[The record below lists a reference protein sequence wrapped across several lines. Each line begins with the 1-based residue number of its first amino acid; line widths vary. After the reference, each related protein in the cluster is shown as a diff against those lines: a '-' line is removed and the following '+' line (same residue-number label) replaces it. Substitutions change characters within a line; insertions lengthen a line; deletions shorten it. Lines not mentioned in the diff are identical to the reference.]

1 MKLKKKKKIDYRYY
15 IYIVILAACIAL
27 AVFVYNTS
35 CIRLWQSLVNLCTAT
50 AYYFAQI
57 LKLDVTVETKLTEL
71 ISVDISKFLPYP
83 MEEMLYKLKALF
95 PELFKWEHFSKYT
108 LYSLQMLQILALISP
123 MLILLCTVIGKLTV
137 SMYLKQTEKKGNS
150 KPLEVYLSKIKPKL
164 DAVIFWVADFI
175 DFGKRKHFITVLAL
189 IWLLN
194 LNIVSIAVSV
204 LAFYLYFVASFNMFA
219 LLVNIVNLLAD
230 LIIMFAGLPLIC
242 WLVIGYIILDGIRR
256 YIGFERLMHNEN
268 KNRGFINSLS
278 LNNLITG
285 TMRAG
290 KNTTEADMILSYE
303 SMLRDKALEL
313 MLENAHKFPNF
324 PFHEFEHKLDKCIE
338 HHTVYNLATARELVK
353 LQRERFELDP
363 VKDKL
368 YGYECEEFGNLWFNN
383 GMCYEYLFDVLESYA
398 QLYFMYSLP
407 TSLILSSFAIR
418 SGAKRISLGHLP
430 MWENDFFRSP
440 PVWEITPEDMSHVMD
455 FDAFRLGKKVQKDN
469 PNVGSIEF
477 GALGIT
483 EKDKER
489 GNSLDHQSLK
499 KDSPE
504 ANPKNDLYNTG
515 LKTQGHSATVDFYTF
530 VKSWGD
536 AQRAVDVNASEREVS
551 MELNIVDKSDDMLAM
566 PFFEVE
572 TLIDKILVPKFDS
585 FYKKYRYNRE
595 DGTLLMYLMHNLVSR
610 YHAYF
615 IRNFNTFGY
624 YVLDIGIVK
633 PGQEEALEIHK
644 YPISRKKTFAK
655 RFATDCLR
663 GFHHQRALSTKVG
676 LADYETYESLH
687 PTWDTWKRQNSYFVN
702 DLEKYI
708 QG

>member
-1 MKLKKKKKIDYRYY
+1 MKLKRKKKIDYRYY
-15 IYIVILAACIAL
+15 IYFGIFLCCIAL
-27 AVFVYNTS
+27 GIFVYKTS
-35 CIRLWQSLVNLCTAT
+35 YIRLWQSIVNLCTAT
-50 AYYFAQI
+50 AYYF
-57 LKLDVTVETKLTEL
+57 VEIFKINATIEPGISEL
-71 ISVDISKFLPYP
+71 ISIDLSSFLPFSV
-83 MEEMLYKLKALF
+83 EEMLYKLKALF
-95 PELFKWEHFSKYT
+95 PGLFVWEHFKMYITFVLSM
-108 LYSLQMLQILALISP
+108 LQMLLLCSP
-123 MLILLCTVIGKLTV
+123 MVILIVWATGKLV
-137 SMYLKQTEKKGNS
+137 ISSYLKQNDRRGNS
-150 KPLEVYLSKIKPKL
+150 KALEVYLSKVRPKL
-164 DAVIFWVADFI
+164 NAVKSWVI
-175 DFGKRKHFITVLAL
+175 DFCDFGNERKFIMLLAWYFIISLNVLT
-189 IWLLN
+189 
-194 LNIVSIAVSV
+194 IVISA
-204 LAFYLYFVASFNMFA
+204 LAFYLYFVASFDIPSLFI
-219 LLVNIVNLLAD
+219 NIVNCLAD
-230 LIIMFAGLPLIC
+230 LLIMFSGLPLVV
-242 WLVIGYIILDGIRR
+242 WLVIVYLVLITIRR
-256 YIGFERLMHNEN
+256 NIGFLVLQHNEM

-290 KNTTEADMILSYE
+290 KNTTEADMIISYE
-303 SMLRDKALEL
+303 DMLRDKALEL
-313 MLENAHKFPNF
+313 ILENSHKFPNF
-324 PFHEFEHKLDKCIE
+324 PFNEFERKLTKCIE

-353 LQRERFELDP
+353 LQKERFLSDMT
-363 VKDKL
+363 KDKL
-368 YGYECEEFGNLWFNN
+368 YGYDFEEFGLYFNN
-383 GMCYEYLFDVLESYA
+383 GMYYEFLFDVLESYA
-398 QLYFMYSLP
+398 QLYFIYSLP

-418 SGAKRISLGHLP
+418 SGARQISLGHLP
-430 MWENDFFRSP
+430 MWENDFFRCP
-440 PVWEITPEDMSHVMD
+440 PVAEISPEDMSHVMD
-455 FDAFRLGKKVQKDN
+455 FDAFRLGKKVKRDN

-515 LKTQGHSATVDFYTF
+515 LKTQGHSATIDFYTF

-551 MELNIVDKSDDMLAM
+551 MELNIVNKSEDMLAL

-572 TLIDKILVPKFDS
+572 TLIDKLLVPKFDE
-585 FYKKYRYNRE
+585 FFKKYRYNRE
-595 DGTLLMYLMHNLVSR
+595 DGTLLMYLLHNAVAK

-615 IRNFNTFGY
+615 TRNFNTFGY

-663 GFHHQRALSTKVG
+663 GFHHQRALNTNVG

-687 PTWDTWKRQNSYFVN
+687 PSWEVWKRQNSYFVN

>member
-1 MKLKKKKKIDYRYY
+1 MKLKIKNKIDYRYY
-15 IYIVILAACIAL
+15 IYFAILAVCVVL

-35 CIRLWQSLVNLCTAT
+35 YIRLWQSLVNLCTAT
-50 AYYFAQI
+50 AYYFVEVFKINA
-57 LKLDVTVETKLTEL
+57 TVNTKITEL
-71 ISVDISKFLPYP
+71 ISIDISKFLPFP
-83 MEEMLYKLKALF
+83 IEEMLYKLKALF
-95 PELFKWEHFSKYT
+95 PGLFVWEHFKAYMMF
-108 LYSLQMLQILALISP
+108 SLSIIQVVLLCSPLVVLISV
-123 MLILLCTVIGKLTV
+123 LVGKLIISSYVKNTDRR
-137 SMYLKQTEKKGNS
+137 GNS
-150 KPLEVYLSKIKPKL
+150 KALEVYLSKIRPKL
-164 DAVIFWVADFI
+164 NAVKAWLWDFI
-175 DFGKRKHFITVLAL
+175 DFGRNRHFFKVLAVV
-189 IWLLN
+189 WLLN
-194 LNIVSIAVSV
+194 LNVASIAVSA
-204 LAFYLYFVASFNMFA
+204 LAFYLYFVAAFNVPT

-230 LIIMFAGLPLIC
+230 LVIMFSGLPLVA
-242 WLVIGYIILDGIRR
+242 WLVIGYIFLNFIRKS
-256 YIGFERLMHNEN
+256 IGFAVLEHNEM

-290 KNTTEADMILSYE
+290 KNTTEADMIISYE
-303 SMLRDKALEL
+303 DMLRDKALEL
-313 MLENAHKFPNF
+313 ILENTHKFPNF
-324 PFHEFEHKLDKCIE
+324 PFVEFERKLSKCIE

-353 LQRERFELDP
+353 LQRERFLLDMT
-363 VKDKL
+363 KEKL
-368 YGYECEEFGNLWFNN
+368 YGYDFEQFGLYYNN
-383 GMCYEYLFDVLESYA
+383 GMYYEFLFDVLESYA
-398 QLYFMYSLP
+398 QLYFIYSLD

-418 SGAKRISLGHLP
+418 SGAKQISLGHFP
-430 MWENDFFRSP
+430 MWENDFFRAP
-440 PVWEITPEDMSHVMD
+440 PVSDIYPEDMSHVMD
-455 FDAFRLGKKVQKDN
+455 FDAFRLGKKVKKDN

-499 KDSPE
+499 KDSVE

-515 LKTQGHSATVDFYTF
+515 LKTQGHSATIDFYTF

-551 MELNIVDKSDDMLAM
+551 MELNIVGKSEDMLAM
-566 PFFEVE
+566 PFFEFE
-572 TLIDKILVPKFDS
+572 ALIDKLLVPKFDS
-585 FYKKYRYNRE
+585 FFKKYRYNRE
-595 DGTLLMYLMHNLVSR
+595 DGTLLMYLLHNAVSK

-615 IRNFNTFGY
+615 TRSFNTFGY

-633 PGQEEALEIHK
+633 PGQDEALEIHK

-663 GFHHQRALSTKVG
+663 GFHHQRALNTKVG
-676 LADYETYESLH
+676 LADYETYGSLH
-687 PTWDTWKRQNSYFVN
+687 PSWDVWKQQNSYFVN